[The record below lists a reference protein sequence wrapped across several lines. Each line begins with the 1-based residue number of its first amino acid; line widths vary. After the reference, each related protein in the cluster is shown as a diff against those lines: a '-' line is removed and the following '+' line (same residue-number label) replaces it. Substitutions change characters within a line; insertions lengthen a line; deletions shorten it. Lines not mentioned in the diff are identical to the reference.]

1 MGRRQFR
8 KVAKARDRV
17 PANRHAERAGRRRER
32 GVQPAAVGQRE
43 GDGRAGP
50 VEAGRPGAVGVP
62 VDEVDQR
69 RFVAKRCRHRVTAAV
84 AKHEARARA
93 VDPHLL
99 DAGVGQVLGQRPQ
112 RRYRPEHAPPHLL
125 PLGRAQRRAALV
137 FRGHRPAHQLV
148 DPLLVLE
155 TQPRRLSA
163 AEPLGQLGLDPLPNP
178 LLDRVGTHGHAAT
191 AGAAAGATARASS
204 ASGLRA
210 ALAPSGMR
218 ARMGS
223 W

>member
-1 MGRRQFR
+1 
-8 KVAKARDRV
+8 
-17 PANRHAERAGRRRER
+17 
-32 GVQPAAVGQRE
+32 
-43 GDGRAGP
+43 
-50 VEAGRPGAVGVP
+50 
-62 VDEVDQR
+62 
-69 RFVAKRCRHRVTAAV
+69 
-84 AKHEARARA
+84 
-93 VDPHLL
+93 
-99 DAGVGQVLGQRPQ
+99 
-112 RRYRPEHAPPHLL
+112 
-125 PLGRAQRRAALV
+125 
-137 FRGHRPAHQLV
+137 QLV

-223 W
+223 WKEHTSELQSPCNLVCRLLLEKK